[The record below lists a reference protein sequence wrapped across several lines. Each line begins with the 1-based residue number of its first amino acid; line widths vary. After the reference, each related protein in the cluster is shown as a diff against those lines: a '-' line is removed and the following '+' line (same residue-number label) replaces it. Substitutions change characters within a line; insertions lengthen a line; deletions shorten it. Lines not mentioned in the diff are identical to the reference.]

1 MPYPPQ
7 LVDPMRRELTAVGV
21 EELRTAEEVDQAMEA
36 SKDQTVAVVIN
47 SVCGCAAGM
56 ARPAVR
62 LAMNAPIQPD
72 RYLTVFAG
80 QDLEAT
86 SQMRSYMPG
95 IPPSSPFIALFKEGQ
110 PAFILERR
118 QIEGRSASAIA
129 YDLARAYEQFC
140 GDGASSGSNGSGGE
154 QSPRSDA
161 AGRDNGMPDTFRSIL

>member
-7 LVDPMRRELTAVGV
+7 LVEPMRRELTAVGV

-36 SKDQTVAVVIN
+36 GKDQTVAVVIN

-62 LAMNAPIQPD
+62 LAMNAPTQPD

-86 SQMRSYMPG
+86 AQMRSYLPG

-129 YDLARAYEQFC
+129 YDLVRAYERLC
-140 GDGASSGSNGSGGE
+140 DAEESNRE
-154 QSPRSDA
+154 QSAPSDA
-161 AGRDNGMPDTFRSIL
+161 ADRDNGMPDTFRSIL

>member
-7 LVDPMRRELTAVGV
+7 LVDPMRRELTALGV
-21 EELRTAEEVDQAMEA
+21 NELLTADEVDEAMAATGNE
-36 SKDQTVAVVIN
+36 TVAVVIN
-47 SVCGCAAGM
+47 SVCGCAAAN

-62 LAMNAPIQPD
+62 LAMNAPAQPD

-86 SQMRSYMPG
+86 ARMRSYLPG
-95 IPPSSPFIALFKEGQ
+95 IPPSSPFIALFKNGQ

-129 YDLARAYEQFC
+129 YDLAQAYERL
-140 GDGASSGSNGSGGE
+140 GANGAPAPAP
-154 QSPRSDA
+154 QSEASETKE
-161 AGRDNGMPDTFRSIL
+161 GGMPDSFRSIL

>member
-7 LVDPMRRELTAVGV
+7 LVEPMRRELTAVGV
-21 EELRTAEEVDQAMEA
+21 EELRTPEEVDRAMDA

-62 LAMNAPIQPD
+62 MAMNAPAQPD

-80 QDLEAT
+80 VDMEAT
-86 SQMRSYMPG
+86 AQMRSYLPG
-95 IPPSSPFIALFKEGQ
+95 IPPSSPFIALFKDGQ

-129 YDLARAYEQFC
+129 YDLARAYDQLC
-140 GDGASSGSNGSGGE
+140 GDASSSGHSGPTSDVTE
-154 QSPRSDA
+154 QN
-161 AGRDNGMPDTFRSIL
+161 NGMPDTFRSIL